1 MPCIWPIAL
10 LSNRGLNGI
19 DGSLS
24 TALGYATMDEKL
36 NFLVIGDLS
45 FFYDMNAL
53 WNSNYGSNI
62 RILLLNNGGGELF
75 HTLPKVELDEQSAR
89 FINGQH
95 SASARAWAEDR
106 GFKYLAAHDGAEL
119 DAGISELT
127 QPSITRQPILLEVFT
142 DKAEDAKL
150 LKDYYHS

>member
-1 MPCIWPIAL
+1 M
-10 LSNRGLNGI
+10 NGI

-36 NFLVIGDLS
+36 NFLVICDLS

-75 HTLPKVELDEQSAR
+75 HTLPKVELNNETGR
-89 FINGQH
+89 FITGQH

-106 GFKYLAAHDGAEL
+106 GFKYLSAHNATEL
-119 DAGISELT
+119 EAGIGELT

-142 DKAEDAKL
+142 DKVQDAQL
-150 LKDYYHS
+150 LKDYYHSLRK